1 MLLVVNLQLLLVYT
15 SRSVEWPHIGS
26 IPDIPNLLTVNGP
39 FLPVDGM
46 LTSLGFLDIGL
57 IYWKDEVEDEEWITA
72 EIEIPRKNVGWA
84 VIPCA

>member
-1 MLLVVNLQLLLVYT
+1 MVNLQLLLVYT

-57 IYWKDEVEDEEWITA
+57 IYWKDEVGKTA
-72 EIEIPRKNVGWA
+72 EIDIPRKNVGWT
-84 VIPCA
+84 VLPCT